1 MKNAQQRR
9 AVPVS
14 DLTEEE
20 IALIADAEVPAE
32 FSYEIDDIER
42 DRSEV
47 SQQLPIKDTKT
58 PH

>member
-20 IALIADAEVPAE
+20 IAMIAAAEVPDE
-32 FSYEIDDIER
+32 FGYEIDDIER
-42 DRSEV
+42 DQSEV
-47 SQQLPIKDTKT
+47 RQQLPIKNTET